1 MEYTCSDGSAIV
13 WLEFLRRKSLL
24 RFGYP
29 DIATVSP
36 AKRVQEYRLNFNGV
50 SRVSGVDDGLV
61 RRLRCAE

>member
-1 MEYTCSDGSAIV
+1 MRQYGRWSTHVHDGSAIV

-50 SRVSGVDDGLV
+50 SRVQRS
-61 RRLRCAE
+61 